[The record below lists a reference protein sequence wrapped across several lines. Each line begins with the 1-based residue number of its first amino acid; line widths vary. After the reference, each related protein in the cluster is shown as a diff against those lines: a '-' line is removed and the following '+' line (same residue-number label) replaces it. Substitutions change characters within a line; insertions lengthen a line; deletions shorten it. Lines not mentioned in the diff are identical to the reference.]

1 LALLTSTANQVSPV
15 NEIDP
20 EITTYKAAVAITAGQ
35 WVYLNSAGKVDLARG
50 NAVGT
55 AQCVGTALQTV
66 GAGQAVNVL
75 QRGSIAGF
83 DLSSLAYG
91 AVVYLSS
98 ATAGGAD
105 GAIITG
111 TGNVVSPLGMVKAM
125 TDPALTKVLWVNC
138 DLLRAPVALP

>member
-1 LALLTSTANQVSPV
+1 MALITSTTNQVAAV

-20 EITTYKAAVAITAGQ
+20 EITTYKAAVALTPGQ
-35 WVYLNSAGKVDLARG
+35 WVYLNSAGKVDLARANG
-50 NAVGT
+50 VAT
-55 AQCVGTALQTV
+55 AQCVGVVLQTV
-66 GAGQAVNVL
+66 GPNQAVNVL
-75 QRGSIAGF
+75 QRGSVAGF
-83 DLSSLAYG
+83 DLSALAYG

-111 TGNVVSPLGMVKAM
+111 TGNVVTPLGTVKAM

-138 DLLRAPVALP
+138 DLLRAPAALP